1 MFFKIETIL
10 LTKILL
16 GGIKTILQIQ
26 EKYKIIQG
34 KAHQPFF
41 KYWETTNVYIFNPEQ
56 KMYIFSQAKK
66 SGWKYLKIKKKMY
79 ADDTEDI
86 LCTDFILCHLETP
99 GNMVSHCPGWLGTHW
114 AGRQTISS
122 QRECAQ

>member
-1 MFFKIETIL
+1 MFLKLETIL

-16 GGIKTILQIQ
+16 DRIKTIIQIQ
-26 EKYKIIQG
+26 EKYKIIKG
-34 KAHQPFF
+34 KAQQPFL
-41 KYWETTNVYIFNPEQ
+41 KYWETANVYIFNPE
-56 KMYIFSQAKK
+56 KSKAEK
-66 SGWKYLKIKKKMY
+66 SGWRYQKIKKKMY

-99 GNMVSHCPGWLGTHW
+99 GNIFSHCPGWLGSHW

-122 QRECAQ
+122 QREYAQ